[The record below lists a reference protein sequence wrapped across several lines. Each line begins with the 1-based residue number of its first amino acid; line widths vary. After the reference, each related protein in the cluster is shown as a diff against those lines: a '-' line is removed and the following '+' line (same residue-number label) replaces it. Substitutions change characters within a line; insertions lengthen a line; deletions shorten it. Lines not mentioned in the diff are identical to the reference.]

1 MEDKDI
7 KSPEETKVEDKKE
20 ETKEPEA
27 VKGTEEKKPEEKKEP
42 KAEPKKEPEEAK
54 VDVEA
59 LKTELA
65 EAQAKAQEVET
76 LNIQVTTLQNEVADK
91 DAQIK
96 EYETLVGNMVEAKM
110 NQVPADLKDL
120 IPDNMDLKQKLAWLE
135 KAESKGIFNK
145 ETKKKP
151 NVEVG
156 KPMNTETPTVDTSKM
171 TAGQLLKMAYSSAK
185 K

>member
-7 KSPEETKVEDKKE
+7 KTHEEKMEDEKE
-20 ETKEPEA
+20 ETKEPEY
-27 VKGTEEKKPEEKKEP
+27 VKGTEEKKEDSKKVS
-42 KAEPKKEPEEAK
+42 EEAK
-54 VDVEA
+54 DDVEA
-59 LKTELA
+59 LKQELA
-65 EAQAKAQEVET
+65 ESQAKVQEVET
-76 LNIQVTTLQNEVADK
+76 LTNEVTTLKNEIADK

-96 EYETLVGNMVEAKM
+96 EYETLVENMIEAKM

-151 NVEVG
+151 TIEVG
-156 KPMNTETPTVDTSKM
+156 KPMNVETPTVDTSKM
-171 TAGQLLKMAYSSAK
+171 TAGQLLKMAYSSVK